1 MLKTFFKVFNSD
13 DHLSREHEIPYVL
26 DCDFHSF
33 VFTCLD
39 LSDEFFWQLAINYA
53 EARKKSLILKE
64 ARLSNLWV
72 KYVELLQ
79 SLLNNK

>member
-1 MLKTFFKVFNSD
+1 MLNTFFKVFNSD

-33 VFTCLD
+33 IFTCLD

-53 EARKKSLILKE
+53 EARKKVADSEGSETK
-64 ARLSNLWV
+64 
-72 KYVELLQ
+72 Q
-79 SLLNNK
+79 SLGKIC

>member
-39 LSDEFFWQLAINYA
+39 LSEEFFWQLAINYA
-53 EARKKSLILKE
+53 EARKKVADSEGSETK
-64 ARLSNLWV
+64 
-72 KYVELLQ
+72 Q
-79 SLLNNK
+79 SLGKIS